1 MYIYPIKP
9 DEIYHYGMP
18 ERSGRYAWGS
28 GDRPYQRLEGKVSR
42 MENRL
47 KKKFSKTDLRTS
59 KLQENIN
66 KKMDKANAQRNSIF
80 KSRRTKAE
88 RSFNEAYSLEEK
100 KQRAEYKMSKT
111 YEKYF
116 DKFSKFN
123 VQMDSDLQTK
133 GLEYYNRVVANTETQ
148 YKAALIKRVS

>member
-1 MYIYPIKP
+1 
-9 DEIYHYGMP
+9 
-18 ERSGRYAWGS
+18 
-28 GDRPYQRLEGKVSR
+28 
-42 MENRL
+42 
-47 KKKFSKTDLRTS
+47 
-59 KLQENIN
+59 
-66 KKMDKANAQRNSIF
+66 
-80 KSRRTKAE
+80 
-88 RSFNEAYSLEEK
+88 
-100 KQRAEYKMSKT
+100 MSKT